1 MDRQGAG
8 EVFFGFA
15 MSQGGARMRWP
26 AGVAGAAGGNS
37 GKTARRQG
45 DGATRGRPATP
56 EDCFASA
63 CRMRCA
69 QRRATGVMLSYMWR
83 KARLRAHQAKEFLA
97 SPMGKERACPGSRPQ
112 RRKACRAITQRRRAS
127 QPACQAVI
135 QTIPSTVGGLWR
147 GQKRRT
153 ASARMPSAMCSL
165 RQAATSQMS
174 HKGVRVLP
182 FMAGSI
188 APQKGVG
195 KTSVKSPG
203 CFSSEP

>member
-26 AGVAGAAGGNS
+26 AGAAGAGRGTS
-37 GKTARRQG
+37 GKTARRRG
-45 DGATRGRPATP
+45 DGATRDCPARP
-56 EDCFASA
+56 EGVFASA

-69 QRRATGVMLSYMWR
+69 QRRAMRVMLSYMWR
-83 KARLRAHQAKEFLA
+83 KARLRAHQAREFFAL
-97 SPMGKERACPGSRPQ
+97 PMARERACPGSRPQ
-112 RRKACRAITQRRRAS
+112 RRKACRAITQRSNAS

-135 QTIPSTVGGLWR
+135 QTMPSGVGGRWR

-165 RQAATSQMS
+165 RQAETSQMS

-188 APQKGVG
+188 AAQEGGGENQRQIPRL
-195 KTSVKSPG
+195 
-203 CFSSEP
+203 FFL